1 MSSSINIMSIIKYHV
16 MLSDSTHFITLIK
29 THIQEQHINSTSYSI
44 TTQQYQHKYT
54 CNIGIHPFILH
65 AIHILCNETPCMRY
79 RLCCEHI
86 VQPHRPNP
94 GTATKLTSPT
104 HLRHSDSLTN
114 SSPWE
119 LATTPN
125 GPCYAR

>member
-1 MSSSINIMSIIKYHV
+1 MYNLNH
-16 MLSDSTHFITLIK
+16 T
-29 THIQEQHINSTSYSI
+29 QHQQHN
-44 TTQQYQHKYT
+44 TQHTYNT
-54 CNIGIHPFILH
+54 GIHPFILY
-65 AIHILCNETPCMRY
+65 AIHLLYNETLCMRY

-119 LATTPN
+119 LATAPK
-125 GPCYAR
+125 ARISMLIT